1 MGKKKPAKTNNPDA
15 LKEAGNKAFA
25 QKNYQ
30 EAVKQY
36 TMAIEISQESPN
48 HIYFANRANAYL
60 EMGLFEECIADCNQA
75 MQIDPMFPKSYY
87 RKAKAQINIQNLT
100 DAMETLKEGLEK
112 HPDNEDFKTL
122 M

>member
-1 MGKKKPAKTNNPDA
+1 MGKKKAVKTNNPDA

-25 QKNYQ
+25 QKKYT

-36 TMAIEISQESPN
+36 TMAIEISQETPN

-75 MQIDPMFPKSYY
+75 M
-87 RKAKAQINIQNLT
+87 
-100 DAMETLKEGLEK
+100 
-112 HPDNEDFKTL
+112 
-122 M
+122 